1 MQLQYLAAFLSV
13 CLNKRPCLLYAKVC
27 VDIAVSVCI
36 FTLCVRFFYRLL
48 YVLLAVIMLNSVQI
62 ITFGG
67 NTLQVCCIGSVEYL
81 LPVIEKYSPTEIWHV
96 VIQLHWRYFE
106 RPIIV

>member
-27 VDIAVSVCI
+27 IDIAVRVRI
-36 FTLCVRFFYRLL
+36 FALYVRFFYRLL
-48 YVLLAVIMLNSVQI
+48 YVLLAVIMLNSVEV

-67 NTLQVCCIGSVEYL
+67 NTLQVRCISSVEYL
-81 LPVIEKYSPTEIWHV
+81 LPIVEKYSPTEIWHV
-96 VIQLHWRYFE
+96 VIQLHG
-106 RPIIV
+106 